1 MVRPA
6 VRCRSE
12 VHPPLIIAHPGWL
25 FEILNLRTRNYSS
38 YPRWVYHVPFVG
50 VLHVFEMPLLG
61 YLVFAWE
68 LHALYHLVVGP
79 FGRGAS
85 VLRIGHDASG
95 QHGCP
100 DRGGVTYH
108 L

>member
-1 MVRPA
+1 M
-6 VRCRSE
+6 
-12 VHPPLIIAHPGWL
+12 
-25 FEILNLRTRNYSS
+25 
-38 YPRWVYHVPFVG
+38 PFAG
-50 VLHVFEMPLLG
+50 VLHVFEMPLLGYLG

-85 VLRIGHDASG
+85 VLRIGPDASG

-100 DRGGVTYH
+100 DRGGDTYH